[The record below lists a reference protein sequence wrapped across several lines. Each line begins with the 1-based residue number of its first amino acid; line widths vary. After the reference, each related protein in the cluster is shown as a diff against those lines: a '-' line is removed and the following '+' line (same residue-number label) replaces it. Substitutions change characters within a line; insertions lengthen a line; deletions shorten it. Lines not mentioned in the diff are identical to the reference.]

1 MKKGVFL
8 LLQKVQEPT
17 DVASLVMLRIVFGLL
32 MFFEIVR
39 YFHIGWVKDVYA
51 KPEFHFQYEWFW
63 WLRPLPEEAMYLLFG
78 ILGLF
83 SILIAL
89 GLFYRLA
96 TILFF
101 LGYTY
106 IFLFLLI
113 K

>member
-1 MKKGVFL
+1 MKKWVFL

-78 ILGLF
+78 ILGISRSFLSACINLIFPGIHIYLF
-83 SILIAL
+83 IRENHIQ
-89 GLFYRLA
+89 
-96 TILFF
+96 
-101 LGYTY
+101 
-106 IFLFLLI
+106 
-113 K
+113 

>member
-63 WLRPLPEEAMYLLFG
+63 WLRPLPEEVMYLLFG
-78 ILGLF
+78 ILGI
-83 SILIAL
+83 SGILIAA
-89 GLFYRLA
+89 GLFRNKLSRLV
-96 TILFF
+96 
-101 LGYTY
+101 
-106 IFLFLLI
+106 
-113 K
+113 